1 MSTWKRILTTD
12 DGTLA
17 TSDQTIEAGESRNVT
32 VPDNTT
38 FTIKTSNVD
47 GGLDNGALIQ
57 LFDNTTS
64 GALDILTL
72 QANTT
77 FLRVT
82 GASNSVSGS
91 LSFKEAD
98 DNGSHMITLEA
109 PASIAN
115 NLTFTLPGTDGSDG
129 HVLKTDGSGTLS
141 FGAVSGSGTTINNN
155 ADDRVI
161 TGSGS
166 ADTLNAEDKLTF
178 GTYSVS
184 QQNSQS
190 TNRLMNQG
198 VYVAKSN
205 GSKPTGYV
213 WDTDNSYEDTG
224 LDAGSTSSAPYS
236 NTGQSLSL
244 QFTSSTLTQGRL
256 HMLNSSGALITPQA
270 NAGNTST
277 GLVGLYLQSGLSSQT
292 SATLLMQGMVILP
305 DTCFEGTFSASGLL
319 YLSDTTAGKLTYT
332 IPSSSGDIVRHMGYA
347 LRQVTASSTASTLIY
362 FNPSVDFLEIA

>member
-1 MSTWKRILTTD
+1 MSTWKRILTTE

-17 TSDQTIEAGESRNVT
+17 TSDQTIEAGENRNVT
-32 VPDNTT
+32 TADNTL

-57 LFDNTTS
+57 LQDNTTS
-64 GALDILTL
+64 GALDVLTL

-77 FLRVT
+77 KLRVT

-91 LSFKEAD
+91 LSFKEPD
-98 DNGSHMITLEA
+98 DIGSHMITLAA
-109 PASIAN
+109 PSTVPN
-115 NLTFTLPGTDGSDG
+115 NLTFTLPGTDGDNG
-129 HVLKTDGSGTLS
+129 EALVTDGSGNLS
-141 FGAVSGSGTTINNN
+141 FSAVSGSGTTINNN

-161 TGSGS
+161 TGSDS
-166 ADTLNAEDKLTF
+166 ANTLNAEDKLTF
-178 GTYSVS
+178 GSYTVT

-198 VYVAKSN
+198 VYIAKSN
-205 GSKPTGYV
+205 GAKPTGYV
-213 WDTDNSYEDTG
+213 WDTDNSYGDSG
-224 LDAGSTSSAPYS
+224 LDAGSTGSAPYS

-244 QFTSSTLTQGRL
+244 QFTSSNLTQGRL
-256 HMLNSSGALITPQA
+256 HMLNASGALITPQA
-270 NAGNTST
+270 NAGNTSV
-277 GLVGLYLQSGLSSQT
+277 GLVGLYLQGNLQSQT
-292 SATLLMQGMVILP
+292 SATLLMQGMAILP
-305 DTCFEGTFSASGLL
+305 NTCFEGTFSSSGLL

-332 IPSSSGDIVRHMGYA
+332 IPSSGSDIVRHMGYA